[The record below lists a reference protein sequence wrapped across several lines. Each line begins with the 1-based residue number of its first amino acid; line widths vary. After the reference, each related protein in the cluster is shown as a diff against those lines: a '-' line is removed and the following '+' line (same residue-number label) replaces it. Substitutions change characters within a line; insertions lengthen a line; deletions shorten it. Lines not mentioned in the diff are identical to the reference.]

1 MLDNMLMKSH
11 ADVAT
16 LVKYGGEVELNC
28 TSVITWAFFM
38 YCDFACRE
46 LIYAGL
52 QLLCIIYFIT
62 NIKNG
67 ILQLV
72 IFFFN

>member
-1 MLDNMLMKSH
+1 MLMKSH
-11 ADVAT
+11 TDVAT
-16 LVKYGGEVELNC
+16 FVKYGGEVELKC
-28 TSVITWAFFM
+28 ISVIMWALFM
-38 YCDFACRE
+38 YCDIACRE

-62 NIKNG
+62 NIKSN

-72 IFFFN
+72 FFFFY